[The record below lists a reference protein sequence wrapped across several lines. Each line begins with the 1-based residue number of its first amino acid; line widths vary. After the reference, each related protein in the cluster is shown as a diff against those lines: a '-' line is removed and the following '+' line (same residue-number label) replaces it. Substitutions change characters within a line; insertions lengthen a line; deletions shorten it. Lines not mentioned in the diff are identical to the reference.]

1 MRRPVLLLVLLCAA
15 LPGCAPPEPEPFPRR
30 HEPETYLRE
39 LQNAG
44 SIRIAVATDAPPLGF
59 AGRSGAPR
67 GFTVALG
74 RMIAEALHVRPEF
87 RLYPSDR
94 LAGLVA
100 VGGAEVAFPLAPITE
115 EVVRKQSVSDPYLVA
130 HQRLLVRASSRIRG
144 VDDLAGARVCAY
156 LAPETGIELDELAPG
171 VAVRASPELVGCGA
185 ALARGRVHAVT
196 SDDFLL
202 DYLGR
207 RMSASGGPR
216 TRLTGEG
223 LNTVGYGAR
232 VLDRPGLAQ
241 FVSNVFASAEQ
252 DGRWQD
258 DYARWLGEPPEGPPT
273 MTVWEAA
280 ALWPR
285 DQ

>member
-1 MRRPVLLLVLLCAA
+1 MRRPILTLLLFAA
-15 LPGCAPPEPEPFPRR
+15 GMTACAPPEPELFPRR
-30 HEPETYLRE
+30 HEPDTYLRE
-39 LQNAG
+39 LQESG
-44 SIRIAVATDAPPLGF
+44 SIRIAVADDAPPLGY

-94 LAGLVA
+94 LPGLVA

-130 HQRLLVRASSRIRG
+130 HQRLLVRASSKIRG

-156 LAPETGIELDELAPG
+156 LAPSTGIELDELAPG
-171 VAVRASPELVGCGA
+171 VAVTASPELAGCGTD
-185 ALARGRVHAVT
+185 LARGRVHAVT

-207 RMSASGGPR
+207 RMRASGPR

-223 LNTVGYGAR
+223 LNTVGYGAM

-258 DYARWLGEPPEGPPT
+258 SYARWLGGPPEGPPT

-285 DQ
+285 DL